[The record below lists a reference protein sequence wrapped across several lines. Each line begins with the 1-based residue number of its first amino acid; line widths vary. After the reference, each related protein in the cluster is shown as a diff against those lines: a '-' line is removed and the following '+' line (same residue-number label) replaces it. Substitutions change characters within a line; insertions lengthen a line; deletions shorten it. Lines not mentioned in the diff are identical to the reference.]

1 MFFFLFFF
9 RVMCKPK
16 LLCAPSHGKC
26 VNSSS
31 RVSNQWPLNINTSL
45 LILLLATHLCFFICL
60 LFVVGKKMFL
70 KSQWRI
76 KIQFKK
82 KKKKKTYS
90 KRILNWTISN
100 HAPPPPL
107 AGHLSRYNSILNQI
121 PVQSSA
127 SVRTVPGPP
136 GEPGRRG
143 PPGPPGEQGPSG
155 RPGFP
160 GTTGQSGRPGERGER
175 EMFEDMLRSTDRA
188 IYSLEWNTLCN
199 FNTYI
204 FLSSQWYTD

>member
-1 MFFFLFFF
+1 M
-9 RVMCKPK
+9 KNPN
-16 LLCAPSHGKC
+16 P
-26 VNSSS
+26 
-31 RVSNQWPLNINTSL
+31 I
-45 LILLLATHLCFFICL
+45 
-60 LFVVGKKMFL
+60 
-70 KSQWRI
+70 
-76 KIQFKK
+76 FKNH
-82 KKKKKTYS
+82 S
-90 KRILNWTISN
+90 KRILTWTISN

-143 PPGPPGEQGPSG
+143 LPGPPGEQGPSG

-175 EMFEDMLRSTDRA
+175 EMFEDMFRSTDRV
-188 IYSLEWNTLCN
+188 IYSLEWSQNVWTEKGKLLFVISIHISLILSVIYRLIQSVISSLLFGLCLDA
-199 FNTYI
+199 
-204 FLSSQWYTD
+204 LSVCYCLY